1 MRRQL
6 TMLVID
12 DVEVNRASLR
22 AIFEEEYKIIE
33 AADGNAAILMLQKE
47 AVDLV
52 ILDLCMPGMDG
63 KEVLKQIRGSRK
75 YKHIPV
81 IVKSAID
88 ETLEEEVL
96 EAGAD
101 DFIFSPC
108 NPEIIRKRVR
118 NIAHKYIY
126 EHEFLSE
133 QMQRER
139 YTTRA
144 RDNYTIVM
152 VERLRQIL
160 KEMAGENSDGKQSV
174 IAEQIGQMEQ
184 MLRNI
189 TEVYETGREYGT
201 FRNRAFSIK
210 CMTETI
216 AAENYETV
224 WGEKAEVIVEEET
237 VDCEYLFG
245 DEEHIRRIWENLLRA
260 AAAKSKIVRTQY
272 AVDCKE
278 DGEVILTIAGASDKI
293 REMEENS
300 YLVTK
305 TMAELLCGM
314 VTRTEDTLRIA
325 FPLNKGK
332 APVSQRGDF
341 SSVRMLNVGDE
352 EIYRDYYKILLNRL
366 GMSYDVAADEAET
379 MQCLEEAYESGDGF
393 DICAVNWQ
401 MEGGC
406 APEIMRKIR
415 KQYDRDTIVLVGF
428 SGDMEKYADEMKAA
442 GADYLLDKPLF
453 QGTLYQMLSD
463 ICQGKLLERP
473 EDGA

>member
-1 MRRQL
+1 
-6 TMLVID
+6 
-12 DVEVNRASLR
+12 
-22 AIFEEEYKIIE
+22 
-33 AADGNAAILMLQKE
+33 
-47 AVDLV
+47 
-52 ILDLCMPGMDG
+52 
-63 KEVLKQIRGSRK
+63 
-75 YKHIPV
+75 
-81 IVKSAID
+81 
-88 ETLEEEVL
+88 
-96 EAGAD
+96 
-101 DFIFSPC
+101 
-108 NPEIIRKRVR
+108 
-118 NIAHKYIY
+118 
-126 EHEFLSE
+126 
-133 QMQRER
+133 
-139 YTTRA
+139 
-144 RDNYTIVM
+144 
-152 VERLRQIL
+152 
-160 KEMAGENSDGKQSV
+160 
-174 IAEQIGQMEQ
+174 
-184 MLRNI
+184 
-189 TEVYETGREYGT
+189 
-201 FRNRAFSIK
+201 
-210 CMTETI
+210 MTETI

>member
-1 MRRQL
+1 
-6 TMLVID
+6 MLVID

-63 KEVLKQIRGSRK
+63 KEVLKWIRGSRK
-75 YKHIPV
+75 HRHIPV

-118 NIAHKYIY
+118 NIAHNYIY

-133 QMQRER
+133 KMQRER
-139 YTTRA
+139 YISRV
-144 RDNYTIVM
+144 RDNYTVVM
-152 VERLRQIL
+152 VERMRQIL
-160 KEMAGENSDGKQSV
+160 KDMAGEKPGGKQSV

-184 MLRNI
+184 MLCNI
-189 TEVYETGREYGT
+189 AEVYETGREYGT
-201 FRNRAFSIK
+201 FRNRVFSIK
-210 CMTETI
+210 RMTETI
-216 AAENYETV
+216 AARRYENV
-224 WGEKAEVIVEEET
+224 WGEKVEVIFEEET
-237 VDCEYLFG
+237 LDCEYLFG
-245 DEEHIRRIWENLLRA
+245 DEEHIRRIWENLLKA
-260 AAAKSKIVRTQY
+260 ATAKSKTVRTQY

-293 REMEENS
+293 KEMEENS

-305 TMAELLCGM
+305 TMAEMLRGTF
-314 VTRTEDTLRIA
+314 TRTEDTLRIA

-428 SGDMEKYADEMKAA
+428 SGDMEKHADEMKAA

>member
-1 MRRQL
+1 
-6 TMLVID
+6 MLVID

-63 KEVLKQIRGSRK
+63 TEVLKQIRGSRK

-133 QMQRER
+133 KMQRER
-139 YTTRA
+139 YITRA

-160 KEMAGENSDGKQSV
+160 KEMAGEKPGGKQSV

-189 TEVYETGREYGT
+189 AEVYETGREYGT
-201 FRNRAFSIK
+201 FRNRVFSIK
-210 CMTETI
+210 RMTETI
-216 AAENYETV
+216 AARRYETV
-224 WGEKAEVIVEEET
+224 WGEKAEVIVEEEA

>member
-1 MRRQL
+1 
-6 TMLVID
+6 MLVID

-63 KEVLKQIRGSRK
+63 TEVLKWIRGSRK
-75 YKHIPV
+75 HRHIPV

-118 NIAHKYIY
+118 NIAHNYIY

-133 QMQRER
+133 KMQRER
-139 YTTRA
+139 YISRV

-152 VERLRQIL
+152 VERMRQIL
-160 KEMAGENSDGKQSV
+160 KDMSGEKPGGKQSV

-184 MLRNI
+184 MLCNI
-189 TEVYETGREYGT
+189 AEVYETGREYGT
-201 FRNRAFSIK
+201 FRNRVFSIK
-210 CMTETI
+210 RMTETI
-216 AAENYETV
+216 AARRYENV
-224 WGEKAEVIVEEET
+224 WGEKVEVIFEEET
-237 VDCEYLFG
+237 LDCEYLFG
-245 DEEHIRRIWENLLRA
+245 DEEHIRRIWENLLKA
-260 AAAKSKIVRTQY
+260 ATAKSKTQY

-293 REMEENS
+293 KEMEENS

-305 TMAELLCGM
+305 TMAEMLRGTF
-314 VTRTEDTLRIA
+314 TRTEDTLRIA

-428 SGDMEKYADEMKAA
+428 SGDMEKHADEMKAA

>member
-1 MRRQL
+1 
-6 TMLVID
+6 MLVID

-63 KEVLKQIRGSRK
+63 TEVLRWIRSSKRH
-75 YKHIPV
+75 KHIPV
-81 IVKSAID
+81 IVKTAID
-88 ETLEEEVL
+88 ETIEEEIL

-108 NPEIIRKRVR
+108 NPSIIRNRVR

-126 EHEFLSE
+126 EHELLSE

-139 YTTRA
+139 YISRA

-152 VERLRQIL
+152 VERMRQAL
-160 KEMAGENSDGKQSV
+160 KNMSEEALDGTEQPVVS
-174 IAEQIGQMEQ
+174 EQIAQMEQ
-184 MLRNI
+184 MLDDI
-189 TEVYETGREYGT
+189 AEVYETGREYGT
-201 FRNRAFSIK
+201 YRNRAFSIK
-210 CMTETI
+210 RMTETI
-216 AAENYETV
+216 AVRRYENV
-224 WGEKAEVIVEEET
+224 WGEKVDVIFEEET
-237 VDCEYLFG
+237 LDCEYLFG
-245 DEEHIRRIWENLLRA
+245 DEEHIRRIWENLLKA
-260 AAAKSKIVRTQY
+260 ATAKSKTVRTQY
-272 AVDCKE
+272 AVDCKA
-278 DGEVILTIAGASDKI
+278 DGKVILTIAGASDKI
-293 REMEENS
+293 KEMEENS

-305 TMAELLCGM
+305 TMAEMLRGTF
-314 VTRTEDTLRIA
+314 TRTEDTLRIA

-366 GMSYDVAADEAET
+366 GMNYDVAADEAET

-428 SGDMEKYADEMKAA
+428 SGDMEKHADEMKNA

-463 ICQGKLLERP
+463 ICQGKLLDRP